1 MNMKITSNK
10 LFAAILLG
18 VFATVPLRAQNNPE
32 NSTNNVAAT
41 NMYTQAATGDSQG
54 SRLPFLR
61 LDAPSPH
68 SNGEDIRESL
78 AVMVPIVAIVMG
90 CSIPIVI
97 VGLQLYFRH
106 RKNIMLHETLRTMV
120 EKGVPIP
127 PEMFKKTEHEF
138 MEHDKSTEKRP
149 RNDLRNGLIFIGI
162 GIGVVMLTGKAGY
175 IILFLG
181 VAFVVAS
188 LLEKKNKNDAPPPK
202 Q

>member
-1 MNMKITSNK
+1 MKIIFK
-10 LFAAILLG
+10 KFAAAILLFVVVAG
-18 VFATVPLRAQNNPE
+18 PIRAQNDSMPAE
-32 NSTNNVAAT
+32 AT
-41 NMYTQAATGDSQG
+41 NAITATNFGAGASMVNDPNSANVKTRGKFEDGDGAAALTM
-54 SRLPFLR
+54 L
-61 LDAPSPH
+61 
-68 SNGEDIRESL
+68 
-78 AVMVPIVAIVMG
+78 VPIVAIVMG

-138 MEHDKSTEKRP
+138 MEHDKSTDKRP

-188 LLEKKNKNDAPPPK
+188 FLEKKDKNDAPPPK